1 MTIKKKATARK
12 TTPKAKQPAGASV
25 DGLAMALFV
34 ALTAYRRHHTK
45 MSDEDVLTA
54 IGKLGRVV
62 LDDMTTRA
70 TTAAA
75 GVN

>member
-12 TTPKAKQPAGASV
+12 TTPKAKQPARASV
-25 DGLAMALFV
+25 DGLAMTLFAALSV
-34 ALTAYRRHHTK
+34 YRRSHTK
-45 MSDEDVLTA
+45 MSDDDVLTA
-54 IGKLGRVV
+54 IGKLARVAIG
-62 LDDMTTRA
+62 DMTTRA